1 MSITKVKLRYTQ
13 NIWFFVIFSEYNF
26 KWVWWTCLVFMVLK
40 APFINLLIP
49 SRWDVG
55 HRMSSSWSK
64 TTRTNKARRL
74 KLHQEWVTSVGL
86 WWWWKVLVYASFS
99 LSTVFWNI
107 KANSCPSFF
116 PLADLDWIQ
125 SYHSLNWVL
134 FPLAG
139 KKRTY
144 RMKQWLESFC
154 LFLSTCIVVRIILN
168 PFYN

>member
-1 MSITKVKLRYTQ
+1 MLFWIIKKPHKMAVCCSTQQTHIQFDTALHSWPTGIKYSRKTSKTSYAFMSITKVKLRYTQ

-99 LSTVFWNI
+99 
-107 KANSCPSFF
+107 
-116 PLADLDWIQ
+116 
-125 SYHSLNWVL
+125 
-134 FPLAG
+134 
-139 KKRTY
+139 
-144 RMKQWLESFC
+144 
-154 LFLSTCIVVRIILN
+154 
-168 PFYN
+168 